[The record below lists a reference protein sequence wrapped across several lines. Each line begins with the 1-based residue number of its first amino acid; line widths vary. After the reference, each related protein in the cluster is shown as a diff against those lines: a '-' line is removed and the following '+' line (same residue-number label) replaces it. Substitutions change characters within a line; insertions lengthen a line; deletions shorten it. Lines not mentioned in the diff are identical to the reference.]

1 MGETT
6 SITLHYDRTAFDALQ
21 EGGQIWLRVSQIDVP
36 LGFSHPN
43 QVTRLYNR
51 HRDEFT
57 SDEARLIIEETAGG
71 PQQVR
76 VFSLRGARLLAMLAR
91 TEPAARFRRWLLDL
105 LEGRAPVSRPAPD
118 ALENLPAAR
127 DMLATP
133 VIREAM
139 ALLDAMDAADSE
151 HQRAQ
156 AMERTRAQ
164 RLAALAGLRL
174 DDLRQLR
181 KLERILARIPSLR
194 EQPSLPLDA

>member
-6 SITLHYDRTAFDALQ
+6 TITLHYDRTVFDALQ
-21 EGGQIWLRVSQIDVP
+21 EGGQIWLRVSQIDLP

-57 SDEARLIIEETAGG
+57 SDEARMIVEETAGG

-118 ALENLPAAR
+118 ALENLPA
-127 DMLATP
+127 
-133 VIREAM
+133 
-139 ALLDAMDAADSE
+139 DSE

-156 AMERTRAQ
+156 HQERTRAQ